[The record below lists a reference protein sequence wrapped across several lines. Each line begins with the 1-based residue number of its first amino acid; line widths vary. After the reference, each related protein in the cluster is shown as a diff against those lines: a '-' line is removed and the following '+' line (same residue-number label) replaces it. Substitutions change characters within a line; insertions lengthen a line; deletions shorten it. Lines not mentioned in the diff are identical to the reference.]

1 MSDMKTWRER
11 HERFVALLHE
21 QAQHATMPRG
31 YSVAVRPAFRPIA
44 ASALTAI
51 ANAVGAP
58 VPAAL
63 VALWSAPLDAVA
75 EYDPAL
81 SAQHAFGRTLTF
93 FTPSDAKQETLALR
107 ALASE
112 SGAPSSL
119 ATAIAVGWVQRDGDE
134 SSRHVLAIEP
144 DSGAVALVSATRHT
158 PVADSLAAAL
168 ERALDVGYW
177 AGADRAGL
185 DRYLE
190 ALALSLPSNGAADNP
205 WIASLASAN
214 TR

>member
-11 HERFVALLHE
+11 HERFVALLNE
-21 QAQHATMPRG
+21 QAQRATTPRG
-31 YSVAVRPAFRPIA
+31 YSIAVRPAFRPIA

-51 ANAVGAP
+51 ANAVSAP
-58 VPAAL
+58 IPAAL
-63 VALWSAPLDAVA
+63 VALWSSPLDAVA

-81 SAQHAFGRTLTF
+81 PAQQAFGRTLSF

-107 ALASE
+107 SRGDQLPPSLAS
-112 SGAPSSL
+112 
-119 ATAIAVGWVQRDGDE
+119 AIAVGWVQRDAE
-134 SSRHVLAIEP
+134 SVATRGVLVIEP
-144 DSGAVALVSATRHT
+144 NSGAVFLVGAERHSL
-158 PVADSLAAAL
+158 VGDSLAIAL

-190 ALALSLPSNGAADNP
+190 ALTSVWPVTNAADSP
-205 WIASLASAN
+205 WIASL
-214 TR
+214 